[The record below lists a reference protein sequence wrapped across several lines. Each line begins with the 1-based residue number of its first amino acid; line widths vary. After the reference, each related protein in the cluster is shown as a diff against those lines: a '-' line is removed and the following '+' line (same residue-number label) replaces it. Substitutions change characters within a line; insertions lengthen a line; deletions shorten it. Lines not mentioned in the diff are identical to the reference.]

1 MAIFHVATNTPPK
14 IELIRDWLPGQPW
27 GPDDAAEASIVGGFH
42 LDDPDGEVGMQVFVA
57 AVAGERYQVPLTYR
71 AVPLPGGD
79 DALIGEMEHSVLGRR
94 LVYDGLSDERFVTV
108 LAGVALTGYG
118 QALGFAQHDE
128 RWYVVPD
135 EIIVR
140 GHGAVSQRLAVDGF
154 GVSSNDEAT
163 VFTNDQ
169 VELSVFR
176 RLVER
181 PAPDYGLSAIWDGQR
196 TAVPL
201 VAGRLLT

>member
-27 GPDDAAEASIVGGFH
+27 GPDNAAEARIVGGFH
-42 LDDPDGEVGMQVFVA
+42 LDDPDGEVGMQVFVVDA
-57 AVAGERYQVPLTYR
+57 AGERYQVPLTYR
-71 AVPLPGGD
+71 AVPLPGAS
-79 DALIGEMEHSVLGRR
+79 DALIGEMEHSVLGTRF
-94 LVYDGLSDERFVTV
+94 VYDGLHDERFVTV
-108 LAGVALTGYG
+108 LAGVAMTGYG
-118 QALGFAQHDE
+118 QALGFAEHDG

-140 GHGAVSQRLAVDGF
+140 GHGALSQRLAVDGF
-154 GVSSNDEAT
+154 SVDDNDEAT

-169 VELSVFR
+169 IELTVFR

-181 PAPDYGLSAIWDGQR
+181 PAPDYGLSATWNGQP
-196 TAVPL
+196 TPVPF
-201 VAGRLLT
+201 VAGRLLA